1 MDVMHEIGHMI
12 SRTIFK
18 DQDFDVMAQGFREA
32 LEANEPRAL
41 AMRSKYRS
49 LPPEAGYDDKNM
61 AEEWFVESW
70 NQWMTEKV
78 AKGDLF
84 KVRHN
89 NVPGQGGSFTDLKA
103 RPYLSQLANDLFDY
117 VAYVL
122 NGLIGRKSVKQMF
135 RQMTYH
141 GDMFTP
147 KRLQNSVKNSVDT
160 YDFPMVS
167 LSVAD
172 RYARQVID
180 NMPKDKQLL
189 VREFVGAGP
198 DDDLMDYV
206 VYHGTP
212 AVDIFNRSKNPD
224 VYIHPSSNGMMG
236 PRRLRRSPDSRLAS
250 DFGSPD
256 ERDYWWRKSARA
268 RIISQVKDERLIK
281 EAQDLDETLSRYEDM
296 IMEKDYEMFG
306 IDNVLDEITGGA
318 LDAEMDSIRRSH
330 AAALQAF
337 AKVTGFKTHPGITA
351 SICKKNNIMD
361 FSSDKV
367 YSLETGNQTICYILL
382 QTCKPKASLTQRQ
395 EQGL

>member
-1 MDVMHEIGHMI
+1 
-12 SRTIFK
+12 
-18 DQDFDVMAQGFREA
+18 
-32 LEANEPRAL
+32 
-41 AMRSKYRS
+41 
-49 LPPEAGYDDKNM
+49 M

-84 KVRHN
+84 KVRH
-89 NVPGQGGSFTDLKA
+89 QQGSFTELKA
-103 RPYLSQLANDLFDY
+103 NHIYQQLASDLFDY
-117 VAYVL
+117 VSYVV

-160 YDFPMVS
+160 YDFPIVS

-236 PRRLRRSPDSRLAS
+236 PGVYVAPDSRLAS
-250 DFGSPD
+250 DFGSLMLGLLV
-256 ERDYWWRKSARA
+256 E
-268 RIISQVKDERLIK
+268 K
-281 EAQDLDETLSRYEDM
+281 E
-296 IMEKDYEMFG
+296 
-306 IDNVLDEITGGA
+306 
-318 LDAEMDSIRRSH
+318 
-330 AAALQAF
+330 
-337 AKVTGFKTHPGITA
+337 
-351 SICKKNNIMD
+351 
-361 FSSDKV
+361 
-367 YSLETGNQTICYILL
+367 
-382 QTCKPKASLTQRQ
+382 
-395 EQGL
+395 